1 MLPDRVPARQR
12 ATADVTLPA
21 VRERI
26 SPAVSIRRPAAR
38 RTG

>member
-21 VRERI
+21 VREK
-26 SPAVSIRRPAAR
+26 SRRPCRSGAPPLDAR
-38 RTG
+38 V